1 MRATACHGFTRS
13 SSGQVPSSSPSESLI
28 NCKVRAGSCRK
39 DGPVID
45 TVLKLWQ
52 DREFVWEISTDFHTP
67 CIFFMLRKKQLFDLQ
82 RQGWL
87 ILTQWCFLFFNSHNI
102 RPQDQELISYNVLAP
117 LLYAFPILAHHL
129 SHSLQNHGACIPT
142 VDFHPFSSIHYNL
155 YLPGFGCGWIIFR
168 FLSLCL
174 SVFCCEVFPIQSS
187 HLSSA

>member
-1 MRATACHGFTRS
+1 MERFVSSENKKLERFTICRLWHLSVISNKTSKNLSTNLKTCKKYFSTLQTIYSCESIYASNTVCPGFTRS

-67 CIFFMLRKKQLFDLQ
+67 CIFFMLGKKQLFDLQ

-87 ILTQWCFLFFNSHNI
+87 ILTQ
-102 RPQDQELISYNVLAP
+102 
-117 LLYAFPILAHHL
+117 
-129 SHSLQNHGACIPT
+129 
-142 VDFHPFSSIHYNL
+142 
-155 YLPGFGCGWIIFR
+155 
-168 FLSLCL
+168 
-174 SVFCCEVFPIQSS
+174 
-187 HLSSA
+187 